1 MSTCCLAFS
10 GRFTCFKR
18 CLDYICMQV
27 FTEILQWWH
36 CMNTDIHWS
45 LLDPFLTA
53 HLMASFSLSGK
64 VRSCMLHGSETW
76 PVKKENE
83 MKQQCTEAEMKTIEW
98 MCGVKLKDK
107 LSCVELIQRLEIQRF
122 IWISKKMDVLWR
134 GGCYMYMQAK
144 DKMEWV
150 SLGILWDADVYGKWR
165 RSD

>member
-1 MSTCCLAFS
+1 MLF
-10 GRFTCFKR
+10 GIFRKVH
-18 CLDYICMQV
+18 M
-27 FTEILQWWH
+27 LQTMFRLH
-36 CMNTDIHWS
+36 LHASIHRNITMMALYEYWYTLKFVGPIS
-45 LLDPFLTA
+45 DSSSHGLLLLIRESEELYA
-53 HLMASFSLSGK
+53 ARQWNMAS
-64 VRSCMLHGSETW
+64 E
-76 PVKKENE
+76 KENE

-122 IWISKKMDVLWR
+122 IWISEKMDVLWR